1 MFYESVMRKR
11 RLIEAYEF
19 SGFRP
24 KSIVTGVFGA
34 PGVRV
39 MTLVRPGKKP
49 PAVFAE
55 RFIAPSMIAR
65 PEGFVIS
72 PAGTPESSL
81 IWRYDVSSAGDV
93 AK

>member
-1 MFYESVMRKR
+1 MRKR

-19 SGFRP
+19 PGFRP

-39 MTLVRPGKKP
+39 ITLVRPGKKTS
-49 PAVFAE
+49 AAFAE

-65 PEGFVIS
+65 PEGFVTS

-81 IWRYDVSSAGDV
+81 IWRYGVSSAGEV